1 VRYDK
6 VCLDCGVA
14 LTEDNSWPSYI
25 RSSHYV
31 CKECSKKRDEIK
43 RKDRLPYFSEYNKTI
58 FYPKHREEVLAR
70 SKQWRLDNPEK
81 RREYS
86 ATYRASKLQRTPLWV
101 DRKELAKVYALCP
114 DGYHVDHIIPLQG
127 ELVSGFHVPANLQY
141 LTPEENSIKGNSFDP
156 EEFMKSLKYLKWVA
170 SLPCIHC
177 GAESQAHHLRV
188 GQLGAGMGKKA
199 SDFFTIPVCFQCH
212 AGCHDTTF
220 DKTTQMRWCLET
232 IYKALREG
240 VLSYDN
246 RRKA

>member
-1 VRYDK
+1 MRYDK

-86 ATYRASKLQRTPLWV
+86 ATYRASKLQRTPPWA

-114 DGYHVDHIIPLQG
+114 DGYHVDHIIPLKG
-127 ELVSGFHVPANLQY
+127 NTVCGLHIESNLQY
-141 LTPEENSIKGNSFDP
+141 LTAEENLK
-156 EEFMKSLKYLKWVA
+156 KSNKFKV
-170 SLPCIHC
+170 
-177 GAESQAHHLRV
+177 
-188 GQLGAGMGKKA
+188 
-199 SDFFTIPVCFQCH
+199 
-212 AGCHDTTF
+212 
-220 DKTTQMRWCLET
+220 
-232 IYKALREG
+232 
-240 VLSYDN
+240 
-246 RRKA
+246 